1 MLVSATRLVRHRRAG
16 RRDDDAAGGAGRQG
30 EGRNREGGGNESQ
43 PWQECQEP
51 VRGGGGPEGRGV
63 EGLRFSLQPRHAGQR
78 EYRQLRPP
86 SSLAVLGAAVHDAF
100 ITAGGECVLKEAD

>member
-1 MLVSATRLVRHRRAG
+1 MTPRVG
-16 RRDDDAAGGAGRQG
+16 R
-30 EGRNREGGGNESQ
+30 EGRGKEGTGKGEATSHNLGRNARNLCGE
-43 PWQECQEP
+43 
-51 VRGGGGPEGRGV
+51 GGGPEGRGV

-100 ITAGGECVLKEAD
+100 ITAGGECVLKGAD